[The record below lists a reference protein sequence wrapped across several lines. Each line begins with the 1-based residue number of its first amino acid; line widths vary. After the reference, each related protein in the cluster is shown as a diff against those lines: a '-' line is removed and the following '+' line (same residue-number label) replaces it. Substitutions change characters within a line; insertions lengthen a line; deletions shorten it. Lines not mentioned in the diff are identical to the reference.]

1 MAAGPSAAMPVGSGD
16 WMVEAIA
23 GAVLVAALGCIAVL
37 IPSITRQRDSLQ
49 LVVSM
54 EGTKGM
60 PPHVALATA
69 ALGTFRGLAVD
80 VLWIRAEELQNKGDY
95 FEAQTL
101 AEWITTLQPRFVN
114 VWDFQAHNMAYN
126 ISVRAEDPF
135 ERWGWVSRGMELLR
149 TRGIPLNPQSP
160 KLYEELGWILMNKIG
175 GKLDREHWYLKAR
188 LASEMQEVLGDKST
202 GRTADESIAAMTV
215 VADAPDSVEE
225 VLRRQP
231 DVQRVLDL
239 LAANNASPDEEFL
252 RSLGLVLM
260 VDSST
265 DAKILAGAGLPAGV
279 NKRLILALKQD
290 AELAR
295 LCFQHLIPTL
305 QKSVLRDRYRMEA
318 SRMVALMKQY
328 GPMDWRHPS
337 AQGIYWMEEATSRI
351 FEARNR
357 ANRDELVLVRRRLNM
372 IAELMRNGR
381 IHYDAMSDKIDLLPD
396 PRFISSYETALGD
409 AIQLVSSEQGVET
422 QHWGRAQVSDLMKH
436 YERFLHEAVVLSFV
450 YGDEAMAQRC
460 YRKLLLMA
468 QEGGYDDQPIFRD
481 GIEMF
486 VALRLGEIMKLDV
499 SNTRQFVDGM
509 LNRALVD
516 GLAMGRL
523 DVFNRFLKMAYRVYD
538 KKYSVSDPS
547 QLRVQKF
554 VAIGSFPEL
563 VDTSFQ
569 RLMTQGSETVMMRAR
584 IWAWA
589 PDELKLRAWP
599 KIKKSLEDQAT
610 AADLDP
616 ARAFPKPEGYVEDQK
631 PDEEED

>member
-1 MAAGPSAAMPVGSGD
+1 
-16 WMVEAIA
+16 
-23 GAVLVAALGCIAVL
+23 
-37 IPSITRQRDSLQ
+37 
-49 LVVSM
+49 
-54 EGTKGM
+54 
-60 PPHVALATA
+60 
-69 ALGTFRGLAVD
+69 
-80 VLWIRAEELQNKGDY
+80 
-95 FEAQTL
+95 
-101 AEWITTLQPRFVN
+101 
-114 VWDFQAHNMAYN
+114 
-126 ISVRAEDPF
+126 
-135 ERWGWVSRGMELLR
+135 
-149 TRGIPLNPQSP
+149 
-160 KLYEELGWILMNKIG
+160 
-175 GKLDREHWYLKAR
+175 
-188 LASEMQEVLGDKST
+188 
-202 GRTADESIAAMTV
+202 
-215 VADAPDSVEE
+215 
-225 VLRRQP
+225 
-231 DVQRVLDL
+231 
-239 LAANNASPDEEFL
+239 
-252 RSLGLVLM
+252 
-260 VDSST
+260 
-265 DAKILAGAGLPAGV
+265 
-279 NKRLILALKQD
+279 
-290 AELAR
+290 
-295 LCFQHLIPTL
+295 
-305 QKSVLRDRYRMEA
+305 
-318 SRMVALMKQY
+318 
-328 GPMDWRHPS
+328 
-337 AQGIYWMEEATSRI
+337 MEEATSRI

-396 PRFISSYETALGD
+396 PRFISAYETALGD

-460 YRKLLLMA
+460 YRKLLMMA

-538 KKYSVSDPS
+538 KKYSASDPS